1 MLWAIVALL
10 LILGLVG
17 WMTPNGLFSGAIQ
30 IILICAVVALGI
42 VRIRRF
48 KMK

>member
-1 MLWAIVALL
+1 MIWASIALL

-17 WMTPNGLFSGAIQ
+17 WVTSTELIGGAIQ
-30 IILICAVVALGI
+30 IILICAVVALVI
-42 VRIRRF
+42 SRIRRF